1 MLAVG
6 PAAAASLLQL
16 TAGKQPAELG
26 GPDRARVAALLVPA
40 LASGYLTGDRGD
52 RGVSGARAAF
62 SAIATAFGPGGIKI
76 VTQKVGI
83 KDAALTVTQKM
94 GIKDAALTVRPD
106 GLRSSCED
114 CTAAP
119 PTHYLPNVR
128 EGKPTLRW
136 CSSCAA
142 AHLTAKEMSV

>member
-6 PAAAASLLQL
+6 PATAASLLQL

-40 LASGYLTGDRGD
+40 LASGYLTGDRVD
-52 RGVSGARAAF
+52 RGVRGARAALN
-62 SAIATAFGPGGIKI
+62 AIATAFGPGGIKI
-76 VTQKVGI
+76 VMQKSVTQKSLTQKV
-83 KDAALTVTQKM
+83 